1 MNKFFLFLFLFFPVF
16 FCSAQESIE
25 TSSQYPTGYI
35 KATNPYHFGTID
47 GVLYII
53 TGNKPYTLV
62 KYPPNDPRDSF
73 VIPSTVTRIA
83 KGAFK
88 GSRNL
93 KELILP
99 ETVYYIGEN
108 AFDDTEIEIF
118 TVVNSN
124 GVFSLL
130 DEGSDNPVFYNL
142 AGIQMNTPVQGIN
155 IVTQNGTSK
164 KVYVK

>member
-1 MNKFFLFLFLFFPVF
+1 MKNIILFISLIFSVP
-16 FCSAQESIE
+16 FCMAQESIE

-62 KYPPNDPRDSF
+62 KYPPNDQRDSF
-73 VIPSTVTRIA
+73 IIPNTVTRIA

-99 ETVYYIGEN
+99 ETIYYIGEN
-108 AFDDTEIEIF
+108 AFDDSEIEIF
-118 TVVNSN
+118 TVVSSN

-130 DEGSDNPVFYNL
+130 DEDQDNQVFYNL
-142 AGIQMNTPVQGIN
+142 GGIQMNTPGHGIN

-164 KVYVK
+164 KIYVK